1 MIAGLRAR
9 DELTILVTT
18 HYLDEAQ
25 RLCDRVAIIHEGS
38 LGGARQ
44 PRLRCWPG
52 SGARSSSSAST
63 GAPSARSQPCGTGES
78 PAADAF
84 AIGARITV
92 PLHDHAATD
101 AFAAIESER
110 LRASEI
116 ATRVP
121 NLDDVYLQLTGGA
134 LREAA

>member
-38 LGGARQ
+38 LVALDSPKALLARLG
-44 PRLRCWPG
+44 REILEFRVDGSAERALATLRDRG
-52 SGARSSSSAST
+52 I
-63 GAPSARSQPCGTGES
+63 
-78 PAADAF
+78 AADDAF

-92 PLHDHAATD
+92 PLHKHAATE
-101 AFAAIESER
+101 ALTAIDSEH